1 MKILLAPMAAL
12 AETAGPASRVR
23 LLAEGFREAGIEVA
37 TCAAE
42 DVNFREI
49 EGIRNFFLD
58 VPMPMGLPKVIATR
72 TFPVAQKIG
81 ITARKTVTSFDQV
94 LRFTGNLDYKYLR
107 KSVESVRQAV
117 QEFRPDAV
125 YSEFNIS
132 AMIAARKEG
141 LPLFATVSCPT
152 QHTFACEPSLAKGL
166 NRLLRELELPEV
178 ESALQLFDWADRAF
192 CPSIRE
198 LEPMDR
204 EDVCYVGAL
213 KATTTGENGSG
224 AEGMAQADGE
234 ASTAQDSGEDGR
246 DEASATPAGVDGRG
260 EASAT
265 AGTGESARGAAAGG
279 SAGDGKAP
287 RGKKR
292 NKVLVYMGNGTV
304 SAKQTMQVVSRV
316 FCGSGYEV
324 YFASSYLPEGTTLNV
339 HVAPRW
345 DFDTLL
351 DEAVL
356 FINHGGQNSIM
367 DGLIHG
373 VPQIMVP
380 GKVFERQ
387 YNAKSVMENKAGVS
401 LSYRNFNVDKLSV
414 IIEKVAHSKKNRQ
427 NAAALGKKLMAGGG
441 VKMVAQKCLLN
452 GENL

>member
-1 MKILLAPMAAL
+1 MRILIVPMFALSSMNGPWSRAQTIARAFLEAGHEVVLAQAPDGNCHHPVTTKVLTLPAPSPLGLPMAI
-12 AETAGPASRVR
+12 AS
-23 LLAEGFREAGIEVA
+23 
-37 TCAAE
+37 
-42 DVNFREI
+42 
-49 EGIRNFFLD
+49 
-58 VPMPMGLPKVIATR
+58 R
-72 TFPVAQKIG
+72 TFPIATKLG
-81 ITARKTVTSFDQV
+81 IAGRKPVKSFEEV
-94 LRFTGNLDYKYLR
+94 LWLTGNLSHNYTMRCVDILR
-107 KSVESVRQAV
+107 TCIRAKGI
-117 QEFRPDAV
+117 DAV

-141 LPLFATVSCPT
+141 LPLYATVSYPT

-265 AGTGESARGAAAGG
+265 PGT
-279 SAGDGKAP
+279 
-287 RGKKR
+287 GKKR

-324 YFASSYLPEGTTLNV
+324 YIASSYLPEGTTLNV

-401 LSYRNFNVDKLSV
+401 LSYRNFNVDKLSA
-414 IIEKVAHSKKNRQ
+414 IIEKVAHSKKTRQ

-441 VKMVAQKCLLN
+441 VKMVAQKCLLK
-452 GENL
+452 LFSVKD

>member
-1 MKILLAPMAAL
+1 MRILLAPMAAL

-23 LLAEGFREAGIEVA
+23 LLAEGFREAEIEVA

-49 EGIRNFFLD
+49 EGVRNFFLD
-58 VPMPMGLPKVIATR
+58 VPMPMGLPKMIATR
-72 TFPVAQKIG
+72 TFPVAQKLG

-141 LPLFATVSCPT
+141 LPLFATVSYPT

-166 NRLLRELELPEV
+166 NRLLRELGLPEV

-234 ASTAQDSGEDGR
+234 ASTAQDSGEDER
-246 DEASATPAGVDGRG
+246 D

-265 AGTGESARGAAAGG
+265 AGT
-279 SAGDGKAP
+279 
-287 RGKKR
+287 GKKR

-324 YFASSYLPEGTTLNV
+324 YIASSYLPEGTTLNV

-401 LSYRNFNVDKLSV
+401 LSYRNFSVDKLSA

-427 NAAALGKKLMAGGG
+427 KAAALGKKLIAGGG
-441 VKMVAQKCLLN
+441 VKMVASEVIRAVN
-452 GENL
+452 GNCT

>member
-1 MKILLAPMAAL
+1 MTIN
-12 AETAGPASRVR
+12 TGPASRVR
-23 LLAEGFREAGIEVA
+23 LLAEGLREAGIEVA

-49 EGIRNFFLD
+49 EGVRNFFLD
-58 VPMPMGLPKVIATR
+58 VPMPMGLPKMIATR
-72 TFPVAQKIG
+72 TFPVAQKLG

-141 LPLFATVSCPT
+141 LPLYATVSYPT

-204 EDVCYVGAL
+204 EGVCYVGAL
-213 KATTTGENGSG
+213 KSV
-224 AEGMAQADGE
+224 ADD
-234 ASTAQDSGEDGR
+234 AS
-246 DEASATPAGVDGRG
+246 GRG

-265 AGTGESARGAAAGG
+265 ADT
-279 SAGDGKAP
+279 
-287 RGKKR
+287 GKKR

-324 YFASSYLPEGTTLNV
+324 YIASSYLPEGTTLNV
-339 HVAPRW
+339 HVASRW

-401 LSYRNFNVDKLSV
+401 LSYRNFSVDNLSA

-427 NAAALGKKLMAGGG
+427 NAAVLGKKLMAGGG
-441 VKMVAQKCLLN
+441 VKMVASEVIRAVN
-452 GENL
+452 GNCT

>member
-12 AETAGPASRVR
+12 AETGGPSSRIR
-23 LLAEGFREAGIEVA
+23 LLAEGFREVGIEVA

-49 EGIRNFFLD
+49 EGVRNYFLD

-72 TFPVAQKIG
+72 TFPVAQKLG
-81 ITARKTVTSFDQV
+81 ITSRKTVTSFDQV
-94 LRFTGNLDYKYLR
+94 LRFTGNLEYKYLR
-107 KSVESVRQAV
+107 KSVESLRQAV
-117 QEFRPDAV
+117 KEFRPDAV

-141 LPLFATVSCPT
+141 LPLFATVSYPT
-152 QHTFACEPSLAKGL
+152 QHSFANDPSLAKGL

-213 KATTTGENGSG
+213 KTLDKTP
-224 AEGMAQADGE
+224 ADGE
-234 ASTAQDSGEDGR
+234 SN
-246 DEASATPAGVDGRG
+246 
-260 EASAT
+260 
-265 AGTGESARGAAAGG
+265 RGAVGM
-279 SAGDGKAP
+279 AP
-287 RGKKR
+287 ADDKSNRGAPQKKKR

-316 FCGSGYEV
+316 FCGTGYEV
-324 YFASSYLPEGTTLNV
+324 YIASSYLPEGTTLNV

-401 LSYRNFNVDKLSV
+401 LSYRNFNEENLSV
-414 IIEKVAHSKKNRQ
+414 IAEKVARSKSSRQ
-427 NAAALGKKLMAGGG
+427 NAAALGKKLTAGGG
-441 VKMVAQKCLLN
+441 VKTVVSEVI
-452 GENL
+452 GYIS

>member
-49 EGIRNFFLD
+49 EGVRNFFLD

-72 TFPVAQKIG
+72 TFPVAQKLG

-141 LPLFATVSCPT
+141 LPLYATVSYPT

-246 DEASATPAGVDGRG
+246 DEASATP
-260 EASAT
+260 
-265 AGTGESARGAAAGG
+265 GT
-279 SAGDGKAP
+279 
-287 RGKKR
+287 GKKR

-324 YFASSYLPEGTTLNV
+324 YIASSYLPEGTTLNV

-401 LSYRNFNVDKLSV
+401 LSYRNFNVDTLSV
-414 IIEKVAHSKKNRQ
+414 IIEKVAHSKKTRQ

-441 VKMVAQKCLLN
+441 VKMVAQKCLLK
-452 GENL
+452 LFSVKD

>member
-12 AETAGPASRVR
+12 AETAGPSSRVR

-42 DVNFREI
+42 DVNYREI
-49 EGIRNFFLD
+49 GGVRNFFLD
-58 VPMPMGLPKVIATR
+58 VPMPMGLPEVIATR
-72 TFPVAQKIG
+72 TFPVAQKLG
-81 ITARKTVTSFDQV
+81 VTARKTVTSFDQV
-94 LRFTGNLDYKYLR
+94 LRFTGNLDYKYLK

-125 YSEFNIS
+125 YSEFNVS

-141 LPLFATVSCPT
+141 VPLYATVSYPT
-152 QHTFACEPSLAKGL
+152 QHTFACDPSLAKGL
-166 NRLLRELELPEV
+166 NRLLGELELPEV

-198 LEPMDR
+198 LEPMER
-204 EDVCYVGAL
+204 EDVCYVGTL
-213 KATTTGENGSG
+213 KTVAKAVDGENG
-224 AEGMAQADGE
+224 
-234 ASTAQDSGEDGR
+234 
-246 DEASATPAGVDGRG
+246 
-260 EASAT
+260 
-265 AGTGESARGAAAGG
+265 RGAA
-279 SAGDGKAP
+279 GK
-287 RGKKR
+287 KKR

-304 SAKQTMQVVSRV
+304 SAKQMMQVVSRV
-316 FCGSGYEV
+316 FCGTGYEV
-324 YFASSYLPEGTTLNV
+324 YIASTYLPEGTTLNV

-401 LSYRNFNVDKLSV
+401 LSYKNFNAEKLSV
-414 IIEKVAHSKKNRQ
+414 IVEKVAHSKSNREY
-427 NAAALGKKLMAGGG
+427 AAALGKKLVAGGG
-441 VKMVAQKCLLN
+441 VKTMVDIIGAWHHYKSVT
-452 GENL
+452 

>member
-49 EGIRNFFLD
+49 EGVRNFFLD
-58 VPMPMGLPKVIATR
+58 VPMPMGMPKMIATR
-72 TFPVAQKIG
+72 TFPVAQKLG

-141 LPLFATVSCPT
+141 LPLYATVSYPT

-204 EDVCYVGAL
+204 EGVCYVGAL
-213 KATTTGENGSG
+213 KATATGENGSG
-224 AEGMAQADGE
+224 AEGMTQADGE

-246 DEASATPAGVDGRG
+246 DEASAMPAGVDGRG

-265 AGTGESARGAAAGG
+265 AAGVDGRGEVSATAGT
-279 SAGDGKAP
+279 
-287 RGKKR
+287 GKKR

-324 YFASSYLPEGTTLNV
+324 YIASSYLPEGTTLNV

-401 LSYRNFNVDKLSV
+401 LSYRNFNVDKLSA

-441 VKMVAQKCLLN
+441 VKMVAQKCLLK
-452 GENL
+452 LFSVKD

>member
-12 AETAGPASRVR
+12 AETGGPSSRIR

-49 EGIRNFFLD
+49 EGVRNYFLD

-72 TFPVAQKIG
+72 TFPVAQKLG
-81 ITARKTVTSFDQV
+81 ITSRKTVTSFDQV

-107 KSVESVRQAV
+107 KSVESLRQAV
-117 QEFRPDAV
+117 KEFRPDAV

-141 LPLFATVSCPT
+141 LPLFATVSYPT
-152 QHTFACEPSLAKGL
+152 QHSFANDPSLAKGL

-213 KATTTGENGSG
+213 KTVTKAPAYRESDRD
-224 AEGMAQADGE
+224 AVGMAPADDE
-234 ASTAQDSGEDGR
+234 SGR
-246 DEASATPAGVDGRG
+246 DEAS
-260 EASAT
+260 EAPT
-265 AGTGESARGAAAGG
+265 GTGENKRGAAAGKPTG
-279 SAGDGKAP
+279 SGESRSGAVNAVMADSAP
-287 RGKKR
+287 HRKKR

-316 FCGSGYEV
+316 FCGTGYEV
-324 YFASSYLPEGTTLNV
+324 YIASSYLPEGTTLNV

-401 LSYRNFNVDKLSV
+401 LSYRNFNEEKLSLIV
-414 IIEKVAHSKKNRQ
+414 EKVARSKSSRQ
-427 NAAALGKKLMAGGG
+427 NAAALGKKLTAGGG
-441 VKMVAQKCLLN
+441 VRKICSEIQGFGMPESGL
-452 GENL
+452 

>member
-12 AETAGPASRVR
+12 AETGGPSSRVR
-23 LLAEGFREAGIEVA
+23 LLAEGFREAGIDVA

-42 DVNFREI
+42 DVNYREI
-49 EGIRNFFLD
+49 EGVRNYFLD

-72 TFPVAQKIG
+72 TFPVAQKLG

-107 KSVESVRQAV
+107 KSVESMRQAV

-178 ESALQLFDWADRAF
+178 ESALQLFDRADRAF

-213 KATTTGENGSG
+213 KSVAG
-224 AEGMAQADGE
+224 A
-234 ASTAQDSGEDGR
+234 S
-246 DEASATPAGVDGRG
+246 VDGANR
-260 EASAT
+260 
-265 AGTGESARGAAAGG
+265 
-279 SAGDGKAP
+279 

-304 SAKQTMQVVSRV
+304 SAKQTMQVMSRV
-316 FCGSGYEV
+316 FCGTGHEV
-324 YFASSYLPEGTTLNV
+324 YIASSYLPEGTALNV

-387 YNAKSVMENKAGVS
+387 YNAKSVMEHKAGVS
-401 LSYRNFNVDKLSV
+401 LSYRNFNAEQLSV
-414 IIEKVAHSKKNRQ
+414 IAEKLARSKSSREH
-427 NAAALGKKLMAGGG
+427 AAALGKKLTAGGG
-441 VKMVAQKCLLN
+441 VKTVVAEVMKAVD
-452 GENL
+452 

>member
-1 MKILLAPMAAL
+1 MRILLAPMAAL

-49 EGIRNFFLD
+49 EGVRNFFLD
-58 VPMPMGLPKVIATR
+58 VPMPMGLPKMIATR
-72 TFPVAQKIG
+72 TFPVAQKLG

-141 LPLFATVSCPT
+141 LPLYATVSYPT

-234 ASTAQDSGEDGR
+234 ASTAQDSGEDGC
-246 DEASATPAGVDGRG
+246 DEASATPAGVDGRDEVSATPAGEDGRG

-265 AGTGESARGAAAGG
+265 AGT
-279 SAGDGKAP
+279 
-287 RGKKR
+287 GKKR

-324 YFASSYLPEGTTLNV
+324 YIASSYLPEGTTLNV

-401 LSYRNFNVDKLSV
+401 LSYRNFNVDKLSA
-414 IIEKVAHSKKNRQ
+414 IIEKVARSKKNRQ

-441 VKMVAQKCLLN
+441 VKMVASEVIRAVN
-452 GENL
+452 APRI